1 MLLKLHHRSCIIN
14 ASCLFFFLEGIQSM
28 AKAHP
33 TQEKIY
39 LISEDGTIPYSFLI
53 SNT

>member
-1 MLLKLHHRSCIIN
+1 
-14 ASCLFFFLEGIQSM
+14 M

-39 LISEDGTIPYSFLI
+39 LISEDGTIPYSFQI
-53 SNT
+53 SNTWECVVENNLFIKYKAWLPWQKM